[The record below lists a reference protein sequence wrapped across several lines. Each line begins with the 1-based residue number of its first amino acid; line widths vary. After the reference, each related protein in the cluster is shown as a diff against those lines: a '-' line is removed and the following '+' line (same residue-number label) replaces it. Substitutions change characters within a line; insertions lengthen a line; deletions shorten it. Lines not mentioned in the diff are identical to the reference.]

1 MIGQIV
7 GNLRIVSEL
16 GKGGMGVVYLAEH
29 VTLQKKFAVK
39 CLSRALTEDPQ
50 FRERFYQEALNQAL
64 LDHPNIVQATDFFEV
79 DGQFFFVMEYVDGQD
94 LGKLIKS
101 QGKLGEAEALPI
113 MEDILEALNFAHTKG
128 VIHRDIK
135 PSNILIDETGRAR
148 LMDFGIAV
156 MVGGERLTATGA
168 TLGTPW
174 YMSPEQITHP
184 RDIDH
189 RSDVY
194 SMGVVLYEMLVGD
207 VPFDGESDWSVKSQQ
222 VSAPRPDPRE
232 KSPEVSPGLAAMVLR
247 AMAQDPDQRFQGCAE
262 FLRTIKDYL
271 RPVTPPPPAHS
282 RRMPWLVSALG
293 LVAAGIALVLYLN
306 SGKTVVVTTPSPDKQ
321 HEFASNWIQDASKE
335 ASLVC
340 NQFDQKDALVERLEI
355 VEGLKAAGH
364 VDQTMVDSVMKQVRD
379 TEQNIADGLSRYNQS
394 IVKLTS
400 LDQKIV
406 SQEIDKQQ
414 KASKI
419 DKMSNKYGII
429 QSHYRQYID
438 KKLMV
443 DEHMIKNL
451 CPYRHLSHNN

>member
-1 MIGQIV
+1 M
-7 GNLRIVSEL
+7 
-16 GKGGMGVVYLAEH
+16 
-29 VTLQKKFAVK
+29 
-39 CLSRALTEDPQ
+39 
-50 FRERFYQEALNQAL
+50 
-64 LDHPNIVQATDFFEV
+64 
-79 DGQFFFVMEYVDGQD
+79 
-94 LGKLIKS
+94 
-101 QGKLGEAEALPI
+101 
-113 MEDILEALNFAHTKG
+113 
-128 VIHRDIK
+128 
-135 PSNILIDETGRAR
+135 
-148 LMDFGIAV
+148 
-156 MVGGERLTATGA
+156 
-168 TLGTPW
+168 
-174 YMSPEQITHP
+174 
-184 RDIDH
+184 
-189 RSDVY
+189 
-194 SMGVVLYEMLVGD
+194 
-207 VPFDGESDWSVKSQQ
+207 
-222 VSAPRPDPRE
+222 
-232 KSPEVSPGLAAMVLR
+232 
-247 AMAQDPDQRFQGCAE
+247 
-262 FLRTIKDYL
+262 
-271 RPVTPPPPAHS
+271 
-282 RRMPWLVSALG
+282 
-293 LVAAGIALVLYLN
+293 AAGIALVLYLN
-306 SGKTVVVTTPSPDKQ
+306 SGKTVIVTTPSPDKQ